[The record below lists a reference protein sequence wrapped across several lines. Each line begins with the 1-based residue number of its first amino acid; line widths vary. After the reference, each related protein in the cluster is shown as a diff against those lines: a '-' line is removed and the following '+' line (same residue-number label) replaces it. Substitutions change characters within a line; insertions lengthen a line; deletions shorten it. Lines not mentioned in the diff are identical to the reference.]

1 LPAGLGCLL
10 GPVPFG
16 EILSAL
22 PIRLAEYTALIF
34 EDFAASDSA
43 SNDMAP
49 GNGSINSELI
59 YFSVV

>member
-1 LPAGLGCLL
+1 L

-16 EILSAL
+16 EIVSAL
-22 PIRLAEYTALIF
+22 PIRLAEHMALII

-43 SNDMAP
+43 SNNMVP
-49 GNGSINSELI
+49 GNGSINSGLI

>member
-1 LPAGLGCLL
+1 M

-22 PIRLAEYTALIF
+22 PIRLAEYTALII